1 MVPEACCS
9 TTQQVLDLLKDR
21 DIVFQVAVRKILSE
35 WVLVTASPLQ
45 VFSAQN
51 VA

>member
-1 MVPEACCS
+1 MVPDLGKV

-21 DIVFQVAVRKILSE
+21 DIVFQIAVRKILSE